1 MNLDNKN
8 SEVIQKEI
16 YTAIANGADIDSLKA
31 EIKAK
36 GLHPEGYYF
45 TTELERNKV
54 MNEPISTSNN
64 VSPMRVIW
72 LVISIIIL
80 IVKIVRCSNM

>member
-1 MNLDNKN
+1 MQLDNKN
-8 SEVIQKEI
+8 SEDIQKEI
-16 YTAIANGADIDSLKA
+16 FAAIASGANIENLKA

-45 TTELERNKV
+45 TTEVERNRV
-54 MNEPISTSNN
+54 LDEPISTSSD
-64 VSPMRVIW
+64 VSPMRIIW

-80 IVKIVRCSNM
+80 IVKIVRCNNM

>member
-8 SEVIQKEI
+8 SEEIQKEI
-16 YTAIANGADIDSLKA
+16 YTAIANGVHIDSLKA

-45 TTELERNKV
+45 TTEVERNRV
-54 MNEPISTSNN
+54 MDEPIGSSSN
-64 VSPMRVIW
+64 VSPMRIVW